1 MILIGFNFEFC
12 EAGKS
17 NPVTPPESNHRS
29 RHAKGAAPPLTLDVL
44 IGSGGM
50 GMVFRGR
57 QPGPRRV
64 VAIKKLRP
72 EFASNEAIVERF
84 RLPAPR
90 TGGTWSYHTRHRV
103 LDLSSLP
110 TRVILPRPGL
120 PCGREINPS
129 MGGLRSCTYPRP
141 RGKVVPR
148 SSKSSFGVRRIL
160 ISFAQSC
167 VSSIKFG
174 GALSF

>member
-129 MGGLRSCTYPRP
+129 MGGCDRAPT
-141 RGKVVPR
+141 RGHEVN
-148 SSKSSFGVRRIL
+148 
-160 ISFAQSC
+160 FAEDHWREE
-167 VSSIKFG
+167 G
-174 GALSF
+174 LSAFIGIHHRF